1 MVEFV
6 GAGTPGSQRV
16 SGFRN
21 NNLKKWISTW
31 KIKVL

>member
-21 NNLKKWISTW
+21 NNLKKMNINM
-31 KIKVL
+31 KN